1 MKGVNASEL
10 MVSVPLTA
18 WAELIEDSQFLE
30 CLRAA
35 GVDNWSG
42 YSDARSMFNE
52 GADETD
58 FEEVKDEG

>member
-1 MKGVNASEL
+1 MKGANEL

-30 CLRAA
+30 CLRAV

-42 YSDARSMFNE
+42 YSDARDMF
-52 GADETD
+52 
-58 FEEVKDEG
+58 DEGVEDED